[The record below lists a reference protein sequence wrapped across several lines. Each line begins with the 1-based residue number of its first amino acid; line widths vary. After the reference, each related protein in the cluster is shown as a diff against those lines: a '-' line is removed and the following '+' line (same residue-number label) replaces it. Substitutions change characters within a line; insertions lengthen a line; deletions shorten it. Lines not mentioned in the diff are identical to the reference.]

1 MKLINTFSISLL
13 TSITLCSCSLMP
25 ASGPNQRKILDL
37 NNTQT
42 NTTPSVDVIDLNDHE
57 TSKLFNRNQAQSFT
71 QFRQQTSNYADII
84 NVGDTLDVLIWEAA
98 PAILFG
104 GALSQTGT
112 GGSNLTSLPEQTVS
126 RSGKITIPFLGP
138 VSVRGKT
145 PEQIQKDI
153 AQSLSPLANK
163 PQVIVRLNKN
173 NSANVTVL
181 RQGNS
186 VRMPLTSQGERV
198 LDAIAA
204 VGGTTENLQ
213 DISVQLTREKEVRT
227 LSLEKLASNPQE
239 NILLR
244 SGDVVTLLNKP
255 LSFIGLGALGVNK
268 QVKFSANGLSLAEGI
283 GQMGGLLDNRA
294 DPQGVFVFRYIPFSQ
309 LPHKDQSRWK
319 SRGYSEGM
327 NIPTVYRVNLLD
339 AKSLFWLQQ
348 FPIQDKDIV
357 YVSNAPLA
365 EFQKFLRLVFSVTS
379 PISGTINNINGI
391 NNL

>member
-1 MKLINTFSISLL
+1 RINVKL
-13 TSITLCSCSLMP
+13 
-25 ASGPNQRKILDL
+25 LDL

>member
-1 MKLINTFSISLL
+1 M
-13 TSITLCSCSLMP
+13 TLCSCSLMP

-327 NIPTVYRVNLLD
+327 NIPTVYRINLLD

-391 NNL
+391 N